1 MTQDELKKL
10 QNLQEEWTE
19 AWKIFGD
26 PRNDSRYEDYQ
37 KNQDDPM
44 IQFANQMGRFS
55 AYSNVANQLDELLKT
70 FSK

>member
-1 MTQDELKKL
+1 MTKDEFDKLKA
-10 QNLQEEWTE
+10 LQEEWTE
-19 AWKIFGD
+19 AWKIFRD